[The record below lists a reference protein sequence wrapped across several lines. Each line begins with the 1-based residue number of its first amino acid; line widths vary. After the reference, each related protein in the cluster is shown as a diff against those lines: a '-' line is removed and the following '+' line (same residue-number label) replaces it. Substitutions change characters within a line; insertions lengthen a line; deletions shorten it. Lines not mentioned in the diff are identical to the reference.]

1 MEQLQAREH
10 PNRHAPRYEAR
21 TVAYA
26 PLVTERYPSLG
37 GGPTA

>member
-1 MEQLQAREH
+1 MSDGIEGLGNYAL
-10 PNRHAPRYEAR
+10 RYEAQ

-26 PLVTERYPSLG
+26 LLVTERYPSLG